1 MNTTFTNI
9 TNTTNTTGSAD
20 GSCLSEQHGPVIS
33 TIILGVL
40 LGLSEVFPYIKKL
53 QGNGLI
59 DEAVALVKKMLRT
72 KKEPQSE
79 LV

>member
-1 MNTTFTNI
+1 MNSTTS
-9 TNTTNTTGSAD
+9 TNTTTTGSAD
-20 GSCLSEQHGPVIS
+20 GSCFPEQHGPVIS

-59 DEAVALVKKMLRT
+59 EEVVVLVKKMLRT

>member
-1 MNTTFTNI
+1 MNNTVN
-9 TNTTNTTGSAD
+9 TNTTSSAD
-20 GSCLSEQHGPVIS
+20 GSCLSEQHGPIIS

-59 DEAVALVKKMLRT
+59 EEVVVLVKKILRT